1 MAKKSSKSSKI
12 KSTKVDKEALLANKK
27 NKSIDEQNLEN
38 INNNDSDLHFNNE
51 QDVINQKNEEQ
62 YDDKNFQESST
73 NDVKNESEIIKE
85 AKQVT
90 KQLENEDVVIDNKQ
104 QQELI
109 EKLLNENIQ
118 LQNTINLLNEKNEK
132 LKITLETERQQLIE
146 KLEEK
151 TALAKQ
157 QLEEKMIKIE
167 QEKQDELLNIK
178 DSVYMDVV
186 SNFLEPFL
194 LFEKTVTTP
203 VQNEIVRSYVEGYH
217 MVVSMF
223 KEALNNLN
231 IQQILVNVGDE
242 FNAEYMEAFDVEEV
256 PGTPPNRVTKVV
268 SKGFIYKDK
277 ILKYTS
283 VVVSK

>member
-27 NKSIDEQNLEN
+27 NKSNDEQNLDNNDNDLNFENDSN
-38 INNNDSDLHFNNE
+38 IN
-51 QDVINQKNEEQ
+51 NQKNEEQ
-62 YDDKNFQESST
+62 YNNQNFQESPN
-73 NDVKNESEIIKE
+73 NDIKNESEIIKE

-90 KQLENEDVVIDNKQ
+90 KQLENEDAIIDNKQ

-109 EKLLNENIQ
+109 EKLINENIA
-118 LQNTINLLNEKNEK
+118 LQNSINLLNEKNEK
-132 LKITLETERQQLIE
+132 LRITLETERQQLIG

-157 QLEEKMIKIE
+157 QLEEKIIKIE
-167 QEKQDELLNIK
+167 QEKPEELLNIK

-256 PGTPPNRVTKVV
+256 PGTPPNKVIKVV

-283 VVVSK
+283 VIVSK